1 MAETKKRL
9 GRGLDSL
16 LSATRLR
23 ELDEVVSQQPIEVKV
38 KDRPKITPT
47 ISQSTVVN
55 QVISIPVESINRN
68 PHQPRQHF
76 GQQKLLELAESIK
89 ANGLIQ
95 PILVRPVGKGY
106 QLIAGERRLKATEIA
121 GKKTIQAVVR
131 NASEEQML
139 EWALIEN
146 IHRDDLNPLERAN
159 AYKNYVT
166 SFSLSQQEASQRL
179 GEDRSTIANYM
190 RLLELPEEIKQMLN
204 ENQLSMGHARALL
217 GLENQQQKLQ
227 LARLA
232 IKQKLSVRDLERAVQ
247 KFKFPQ
253 EKTANSKPD
262 KSSHILELEQ
272 EMSRSLGTKVL
283 INTVGRKGH
292 RGRIVIDFYNL
303 DEFDRIKEK
312 LS

>member
-1 MAETKKRL
+1 MVETKKRL

-23 ELDEVVSQQPIEVKV
+23 ELDEAVSQPPIRVSERLENSASVMQTLV
-38 KDRPKITPT
+38 E
-47 ISQSTVVN
+47 N
-55 QVISIPVESINRN
+55 QVTSLPLESINRN
-68 PHQPRQHF
+68 PHQPRQNF
-76 GQQKLLELAESIK
+76 GTQKLLELAESIK
-89 ANGLIQ
+89 TNGLIQ
-95 PILVRPVGKGY
+95 PILVRPMGQGY

-121 GKKTIQAVVR
+121 GKKTIQAIIR

-146 IHRDDLNPLERAN
+146 IHRADLNPLERAN

-166 SFSLSQQEASQRL
+166 NFSLSQQEASQRL

-190 RLLELPEEIKQMLN
+190 RLLELPEEIKQMLS

-217 GLENQQQKLQ
+217 GLESQQQKLQ
-227 LARLA
+227 LARQA
-232 IKQKLSVRDLERAVQ
+232 VKQKLSVRDLERAVQ
-247 KFKFPQ
+247 NLNSNQ
-253 EKTANSKPD
+253 ESTSKSRSD
-262 KSSHILELEQ
+262 KSGHILELEQ
-272 EMSRSLGTKVL
+272 ELSRSLGTKVL

-292 RGRIVIDFYNL
+292 RGRIIIDFYNL

>member
-1 MAETKKRL
+1 MTEIKKRL

-23 ELDEVVSQQPIEVKV
+23 ELDEAVSQPPLET
-38 KDRPKITPT
+38 KDRLGISASVAQT
-47 ISQSTVVN
+47 IADN
-55 QVISIPVESINRN
+55 QVTSLSIESITRN
-68 PHQPRQHF
+68 PHQPRQNF
-76 GQQKLLELAESIK
+76 GAQKLLELAESIK

-95 PILVRPVGKGY
+95 PILVRPMGQGY
-106 QLIAGERRLKATEIA
+106 QLIAGERRLKATEMA
-121 GKKTIQAVVR
+121 GKKTIQAIVR
-131 NASEEQML
+131 NASEEQMI

-146 IHRDDLNPLERAN
+146 IHRADLNPLERAN

-190 RLLELPEEIKQMLN
+190 RLLELPEEIRQMLT
-204 ENQLSMGHARALL
+204 ENQLSMGHARTLL

-227 LARLA
+227 LARQA
-232 IKQKLSVRDLERAVQ
+232 VKQKLSVRDLERAVQ
-247 KFKFPQ
+247 NLNSDRQ
-253 EKTANSKPD
+253 NTAKSKPD
-262 KSSHILELEQ
+262 KSGHILELEQ
-272 EMSRSLGTKVL
+272 ELSRSLGTKVL
-283 INTVGRKGH
+283 ISTIGRKGH
-292 RGRIVIDFYNL
+292 RGRIIIDFYSL